1 MGRRAVILCVDD
13 EERALILRKLVL
25 QKAGYDVVTALSA
38 KQALDVLASR
48 PVDLVVSD
56 HLMPGI
62 TGAELARDIKAQHPR
77 MPVALLSGVNEVPVD
92 AGSADIFLSKLEGP
106 DNLCS
111 AIAALLSGT
120 PAPGR

>member
-1 MGRRAVILCVDD
+1 
-13 EERALILRKLVL
+13 VL

-120 PAPGR
+120 TAPGR